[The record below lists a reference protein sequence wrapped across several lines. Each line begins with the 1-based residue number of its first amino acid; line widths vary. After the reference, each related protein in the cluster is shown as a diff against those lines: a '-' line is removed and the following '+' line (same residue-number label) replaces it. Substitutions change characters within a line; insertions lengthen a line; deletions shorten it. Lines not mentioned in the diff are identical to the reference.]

1 MTSPARVEETRKN
14 EADSSNPRQRILNVA
29 PINSMPYIG
38 PPLPH
43 SYIPSS
49 PRVED
54 PEAMVKVGPAMV
66 YCPLTT
72 SQEWDDIVSA
82 TKAGVSLTGTA
93 AMGKVGPVIGR
104 VDIAENENSY
114 FFRVSLP
121 GVARDQTDSFS
132 CDMEPDGKVK
142 IRGVTTTGENIVCKN
157 SQIFRMQSKNL
168 CPPGHFSIT
177 FQLPGPVNNLQFS
190 GAFGADGILEGSVGK
205 R

>member
-1 MTSPARVEETRKN
+1 MTSPARVEETRRN
-14 EADSSNPRQRILNVA
+14 EAEPLNPRHRILDVA

-43 SYIPSS
+43 SYVPSS

-54 PEAMVKVGPAMV
+54 PEALVKVGPAMV

-72 SQEWDDIVSA
+72 NQEWAGIVSA
-82 TKAGVSLTGTA
+82 AKTGIALTGTA

-104 VDIAENENSY
+104 VDIGENENSY

-121 GVARDQTDSFS
+121 GVARDQNSFS
-132 CDMEPDGKVK
+132 CDMETDGKVK

-157 SQIFRMQSKNL
+157 SQVFRMQTKNL

-177 FQLPGPVNNLQFS
+177 FQLPGPVNNLHFS
-190 GAFGADGILEGSVGK
+190 GAFGADGILEGTVAKG
-205 R
+205 

>member
-1 MTSPARVEETRKN
+1 MTSPARAEDTRKN
-14 EADSSNPRQRILNVA
+14 EAEPLSLRNQILDVA

-49 PRVED
+49 PRAED
-54 PEAMVKVGPAMV
+54 PEAVVNVGPAMV

-72 SQEWDDIVSA
+72 HQEWDNIVSS
-82 TKAGVSLTGTA
+82 TKSGVALTGTA

-104 VDIAENENSY
+104 VDIGENDNSY

-121 GVARDQTDSFS
+121 GVARDQNSFS
-132 CDMEPDGKVK
+132 CDMDPDGKVK
-142 IRGVTTTGENIVCKN
+142 IIGVTTTGENIVCKN
-157 SQIFRMQSKNL
+157 SQVFRMQSKNL

-190 GAFGADGILEGSVGK
+190 GAFGADGILEGSVSKG
-205 R
+205 

>member
-1 MTSPARVEETRKN
+1 MSCRFEETRKN
-14 EADSSNPRQRILNVA
+14 EAESLNLRHRILDVA

-72 SQEWDDIVSA
+72 SQEWDDIVSS
-82 TKAGVSLTGTA
+82 TKTGVSLTGTA

-104 VDIAENENSY
+104 VDIGENENSY

-121 GVARDQTDSFS
+121 GVARDQSECLLKLIDFLPRTLLATIMCS
-132 CDMEPDGKVK
+132 C
-142 IRGVTTTGENIVCKN
+142 
-157 SQIFRMQSKNL
+157 
-168 CPPGHFSIT
+168 
-177 FQLPGPVNNLQFS
+177 
-190 GAFGADGILEGSVGK
+190 
-205 R
+205 